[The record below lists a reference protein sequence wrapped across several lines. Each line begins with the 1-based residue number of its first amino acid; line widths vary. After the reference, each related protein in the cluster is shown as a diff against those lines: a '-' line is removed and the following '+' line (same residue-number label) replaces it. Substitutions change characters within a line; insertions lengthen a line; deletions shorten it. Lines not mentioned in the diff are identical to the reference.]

1 MSFPFPAVV
10 FMWAGAISAFIQHG
24 FPGRLTHDWY
34 IVEYTQKSACWM
46 NEFVNA
52 DATVGTQRRVQLKK
66 TSESG
71 GLEPDLEDEPDSSGG
86 WPQTPS
92 NT

>member
-1 MSFPFPAVV
+1 
-10 FMWAGAISAFIQHG
+10 
-24 FPGRLTHDWY
+24 
-34 IVEYTQKSACWM
+34 M

-52 DATVGTQRRVQLKK
+52 DATQRRVQLKK
-66 TSESG
+66 TSESR

-86 WPQTPS
+86 WSQAPS